1 MRLDAVRCWYPSSC
15 SCCKMYQVLHLQL
28 TRHNAGHGHLTATAR
43 ERVRDARGLDFLW
56 AIRHGNQNLHR
67 DVSVWFISSFHSQKY
82 HTVGTWLPCHCLNW
96 LEAWKRFI
104 KSSSLEKPRLCHG
117 EVNLRVT
124 RSSLSQKLRVGNQ
137 RSKSGCLFTVRQEF
151 QCLYKRNTHQMLEI
165 KPGEPKTTSI

>member
-1 MRLDAVRCWYPSSC
+1 MLIPFFMQLLQDVPSAAPATDQAQRWPRSLDSHSAWACPWCKRSRFPLSHPPREPKPAQGRL
-15 SCCKMYQVLHLQL
+15 
-28 TRHNAGHGHLTATAR
+28 
-43 ERVRDARGLDFLW
+43 
-56 AIRHGNQNLHR
+56 
-67 DVSVWFISSFHSQKY
+67 SVWFISSFHSQKY